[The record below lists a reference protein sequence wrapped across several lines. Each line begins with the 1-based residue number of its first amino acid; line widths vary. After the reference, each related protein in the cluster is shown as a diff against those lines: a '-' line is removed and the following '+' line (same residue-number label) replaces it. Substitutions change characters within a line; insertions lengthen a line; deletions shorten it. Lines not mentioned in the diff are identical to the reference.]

1 MTLYCPML
9 KIEKYHI
16 NQVLI
21 AHGFP
26 NTFGPDKPLRFDK
39 DLGMTDGVFEGLDDK
54 QLADLL
60 ELRLEQVGAS
70 PKQAALARNT
80 LGSMFLEK
88 YYNEEVEHFGSESF
102 EEAPEDDFEGRTRY
116 VSIEPSVASLAN
128 VRKATRQPDII
139 RGIAANKFAIMAAA
153 PGTGKSMLGL
163 KMCAAVAS
171 GESILGFTPNN
182 EDGLN
187 ALFVSLEEDSDEI
200 LLRWQAINQV
210 YDIDTAERL
219 HIAGEDNVKF
229 HSTGGIEEFIKGGIY
244 DLVDLINDTQAKF
257 VILDPLAQWRL
268 GAEDNATF
276 SLFSSAIKQICVSCE
291 CTVMVIHHVRKP
303 PPGFQSESHN
313 ADSIRGASDLRGA
326 ARTILLLDYETK
338 IAPGVISCS
347 FDKVQYGESKFRLPP
362 MKFSQEIIE
371 TDTGNYE
378 VGVLV
383 EYVPP
388 HELPMPA
395 HEVDEYRDALCALF
409 ETQEQYR
416 ADIRSGEWLG
426 IALAAHMQ
434 TDIGA
439 GRKTAERTNDQQ
451 KAITKLK
458 NDIARLVRFEMVEP
472 SEHVITI
479 KSGNQRQI
487 QIYRKGWKL

>member
-1 MTLYCPML
+1 MP

-16 NQVLI
+16 NTVLV
-21 AHGFP
+21 HYGFP
-26 NTFGPDKPLRFDK
+26 NTFGPDKELRFDK
-39 DLGMTDGVFEGLDDK
+39 DLGMTQAVFDGLTDSELS
-54 QLADLL
+54 DLL

-70 PKQAALARNT
+70 PKQVAIARNT

-88 YYNEEVEHFGSESF
+88 YYKEEQDHFGTESYTEDK
-102 EEAPEDDFEGRTRY
+102 EEEFEGRTRY
-116 VSIEPSVASLAN
+116 VSIDSTIASLDG
-128 VRKATRQPDII
+128 VRKAQRQPDVL
-139 RGIAANKFAIMAAA
+139 RGIAANKFGIMAAA

-171 GESILGFTPNN
+171 GQSILGFTPLN

-210 YDIDTAERL
+210 YDIDTEERL

-229 HSTGGIEEFIKGGIY
+229 HTTGGIDDFIKGGIF
-244 DLVDLINDTQAKF
+244 DLIDLINETQAKF

-291 CTVMVIHHVRKP
+291 CTIIVIHHVRKP

-326 ARTILLLDYETK
+326 ARTILLVDYEPK
-338 IAPGVISCS
+338 IDKGVISVS
-347 FDKVQYGESKFRLPP
+347 FDKVQYGESKYKLPP
-362 MKFSQEIIE
+362 MKFSHEVIE

-388 HELPMPA
+388 IEQPIPA
-395 HEVDEYRDALCALF
+395 YQVDEYREALIQLF
-409 ETQEQYR
+409 ENQEEYR
-416 ADIRSGEWLG
+416 ADMRSPEWLG
-426 IALAAHMQ
+426 LVLAESISL
-434 TDIGA
+434 DIGA
-439 GRKTAERTNDQQ
+439 GRKAAERTNEQHN
-451 KAITKLK
+451 AITKVK
-458 NDIARLVRFEMVEP
+458 NDISKLVRLELIQPTEQV
-472 SEHVITI
+472 VVI
-479 KSGNQRQI
+479 KSGNQRKVQT
-487 QIYRKGWKL
+487 YKRGWKL